1 MQRKDDIAIA
11 KETIEYILLHP
22 EQFRIQTVISDHINV
37 FGKLPKIDIYKDSI
51 IGMMISLTNHAYT
64 IHGKSK
70 NIKIPKNWWQHLK
83 QDLFPKFLLKR
94 FPVQYLDL
102 TTDIKYVVD
111 GTQIPCNDN
120 NIRKILIK
128 NYSPFLINWDDYN
141 PWREYE

>member
-1 MQRKDDIAIA
+1 
-11 KETIEYILLHP
+11 
-22 EQFRIQTVISDHINV
+22 
-37 FGKLPKIDIYKDSI
+37 
-51 IGMMISLTNHAYT
+51 MISLTNHAYT

-128 NYSPFLINWDDYN
+128 NYSPFLINRDDYN